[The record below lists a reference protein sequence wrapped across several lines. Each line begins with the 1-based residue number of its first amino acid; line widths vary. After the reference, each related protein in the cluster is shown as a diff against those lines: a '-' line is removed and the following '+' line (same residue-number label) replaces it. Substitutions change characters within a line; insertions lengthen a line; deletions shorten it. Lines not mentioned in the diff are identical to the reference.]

1 MSENEDVEIARCIR
15 NYVGINCTNAYEVR
29 EQDPVYI
36 AEGVHTCIFAPS
48 TWKHLSI
55 RIPHI

>member
-29 EQDPVYI
+29 EQNPMCSKNDIYCCIQAI
-36 AEGVHTCIFAPS
+36 AHSYCTHTPF
-48 TWKHLSI
+48 
-55 RIPHI
+55 R